1 MKSSLYTTVF
11 YNYYKTREILIQIS
25 TGIVSDKGQCYI
37 LLKIIRKKLN
47 MMQNRENNNMFY
59 S

>member
-1 MKSSLYTTVF
+1 MKSSLYTSIF
-11 YNYYKTREILIQIS
+11 YNYCKTREILIQIS
-25 TGIVSDKGQCYI
+25 TGIVSDNEQYYI
-37 LLKIIRKKLN
+37 LLKVIKKKLN